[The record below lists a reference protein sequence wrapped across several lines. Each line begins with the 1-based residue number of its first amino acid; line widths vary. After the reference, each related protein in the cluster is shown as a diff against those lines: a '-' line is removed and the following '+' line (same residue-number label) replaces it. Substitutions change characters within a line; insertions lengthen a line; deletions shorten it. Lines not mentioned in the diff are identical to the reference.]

1 MKVKWTP
8 ASIGHIPF
16 IKASQ
21 CFLLSIFLFSECSL
35 FIWLRNVQYIINN
48 VDVYVKTLPRFF
60 IFVEIKGSEKQGK
73 IRKST
78 CTLKKTK
85 LTFLCI
91 FMHVWVSALSH
102 ACRNEVLLHFEGHAK
117 CLLLIIFL
125 NIFYAQNSLQS
136 FESIYF
142 FVSFRNIFNHME
154 VHHGDKTPG
163 ENCST
168 TPG

>member
-1 MKVKWTP
+1 M
-8 ASIGHIPF
+8 H
-16 IKASQ
+16 
-21 CFLLSIFLFSECSL
+21 SEEDKTHFPVHFYARLCS
-35 FIWLRNVQYIINN
+35 
-48 VDVYVKTLPRFF
+48 
-60 IFVEIKGSEKQGK
+60 
-73 IRKST
+73 
-78 CTLKKTK
+78 
-85 LTFLCI
+85 
-91 FMHVWVSALSH
+91 VWVSALSH

>member
-1 MKVKWTP
+1 M
-8 ASIGHIPF
+8 H
-16 IKASQ
+16 
-21 CFLLSIFLFSECSL
+21 SEENKTHFPVHFYARLCS
-35 FIWLRNVQYIINN
+35 
-48 VDVYVKTLPRFF
+48 
-60 IFVEIKGSEKQGK
+60 
-73 IRKST
+73 
-78 CTLKKTK
+78 
-85 LTFLCI
+85 
-91 FMHVWVSALSH
+91 VWVSALSH

-163 ENCST
+163 ENKMFHDTWLVYDLYDLGCPNT
-168 TPG
+168 FRGFLLWGHFQLTPLPHCPSDKTFVPDNITI